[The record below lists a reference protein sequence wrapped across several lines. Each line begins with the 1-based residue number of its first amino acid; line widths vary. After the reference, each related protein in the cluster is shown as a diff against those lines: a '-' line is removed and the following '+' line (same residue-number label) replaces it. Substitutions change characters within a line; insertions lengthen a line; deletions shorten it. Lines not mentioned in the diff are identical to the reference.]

1 MAKWKV
7 TIEIYV
13 EAPTSVSALFQA
25 LADIITFGEELALCQ
40 GNGIPPF
47 KWKAEKIEE
56 REGHGRTKI

>member
-1 MAKWKV
+1 MIMASWKV
-7 TIEIYV
+7 MIEMEV

-56 REGHGRTKI
+56 RENHE